1 MEFKT
6 EAQAKKETGLS
17 YIGTINSSSKLIK
30 NKKVSGQYTY
40 IIYLAPYKQSG
51 YNVCPYSTPECRM
64 GCLSNS
70 GRAGMEYVAGKTIIS
85 NCRITK
91 TKLLFE
97 HQTYFMNWVVAEM
110 TRWQN
115 KAKKD
120 GFEFSARLNGTSD
133 IHWENIL
140 LNGKNIYELFPDVQF
155 YDYTKS
161 PKKMDLEISNYH
173 LTYSFTGKNN
183 KIAKKLIEKGK
194 NVAVVFN
201 VHKNQSLPNKF
212 NGYKVVDGDKTDYRP
227 DDGNNVIVGLRF
239 KHIGNKQA
247 ESEIKNS
254 CFVIQPTDK
263 RCS

>member
-1 MEFKT
+1 MKFTSEI
-6 EAQAKKETGLS
+6 QAKKQTGLS
-17 YIGTINSSSKLIK
+17 YIGTINSSAKLIK

-64 GCLSNS
+64 GCLNTS
-70 GRAGMEYVAGKTIIS
+70 GRAGMEYAAGKSVIS
-85 NCRITK
+85 NCRINK
-91 TKLLFE
+91 TKLFFE
-97 HQTYFMNWVVAEM
+97 HQDFFMNWVVAEM

-133 IHWENIL
+133 IHWENVK
-140 LNGKNIYELFPDVQF
+140 LNGKNIYELFPDAQF

-161 PKKMDLEISNYH
+161 SKKMELNIPNYQ
-173 LTYSFTGKNN
+173 LTYSYTGKND
-183 KIAKKLIEKGK
+183 KAAMELINNGK

-201 VHKNQSLPNKF
+201 VAKNQPLPNKF
-212 NGYKVVDGDKTDYRP
+212 NGYKIVDGDKTDYRP
-227 DDGNNVIVGLRF
+227 DDENNVVVGLRF
-239 KHIGNKQA
+239 KRIGNKQA
-247 ESEIKNS
+247 ETEVKNS
-254 CFVIQPTDK
+254 CFVIQSSDK